1 MSPLDRWNPAPAG
14 DDFLS
19 VPSAH
24 VDDRLRPS
32 FALIGAFARSP
43 LRQRLLLDG
52 RTVGERALV
61 SHQLFLHG
69 LASIEFARR
78 FKVEAALP
86 VALSQGGEQATGLTL
101 SAPGGAGL
109 GDLRLGGRAEVAEQE
124 GWFPSVALGL
134 SVWLPTASAG
144 PFSGASGARFAPV
157 LTVSSLHPRFLW
169 SASLQRRFQ
178 EPEPGSLQRSEVIA
192 SAALALRL
200 GPLQLGPEFWMA
212 QATEGLGLPARTSR
226 AGGEVLLTGR
236 YRAGPL
242 DLSLGAGPGLGNA
255 PGVPAYRVLAGV
267 AFSPERLF
275 QQEQVEEISYGDSLP
290 SKAPDPASPEMI
302 SRPGTPGSGA
312 RPVDGGQRPVTPAP
326 DQDGDGV
333 PDARDACPGEAG
345 VVSLDPKKDGCPPDQ
360 DGDGIPDAKDACPGE
375 RGEASSEPKDH
386 GCPKSVRVEGGQIVI
401 LQQVNFRTGSDEID
415 PGSFDL
421 LQQVTDVM
429 LQHPDIIRVAID
441 GHTDDKGNMRTN
453 VELSRRRAA
462 AVLRWMSEHGVDARR
477 LEARG
482 FGPKRPIAD
491 NKTEAG
497 RAKNRRVE
505 FQILKRSARGEA
517 GWQEGSVTQ

>member
-1 MSPLDRWNPAPAG
+1 
-14 DDFLS
+14 
-19 VPSAH
+19 
-24 VDDRLRPS
+24 
-32 FALIGAFARSP
+32 
-43 LRQRLLLDG
+43 LLDG
-52 RTVGERALV
+52 QTIGERALV
-61 SHQLFLHG
+61 SHQLFVHG

-101 SAPGGAGL
+101 SARGGAGL
-109 GDLRLGGRAEVAEQE
+109 GDLRLGARAEVAEQE

-144 PFSGASGARFAPV
+144 PFSGASSARVAPA

-275 QQEQVEEISYGDSLP
+275 QQEQAEGGASYGGSLS
-290 SKAPDPASPEMI
+290 SKNPEPTQIEVI
-302 SRPGTPGSGA
+302 SRPGAPGSG
-312 RPVDGGQRPVTPAP
+312 VTPGDRGQGQVGP

-375 RGEASSEPKDH
+375 RGEASAEPKDH

-401 LQQVNFRTGSDEID
+401 LQQVNFKTGSDEID
-415 PGSFDL
+415 AGSFGL

-429 LQHPDIIRVAID
+429 QQHPEITRVAID
-441 GHTDDKGNMRTN
+441 GHTDDKGNVRTN

-482 FGPKRPIAD
+482 FGPKRPVAD

-517 GWQEGSVTQ
+517 GWQEGSVTP

>member
-24 VDDRLRPS
+24 VGDRLRPS
-32 FALIGAFARSP
+32 FALLGAFARSP

-52 RTVGERALV
+52 QTVGERALV
-61 SHQLFLHG
+61 SHQLFVHG

-109 GDLRLGGRAEVAEQE
+109 GDLRLGARAEVAEQE

-144 PFSGASGARFAPV
+144 PFSGASGARVAPA

-169 SASLQRRFQ
+169 AASLQRRFQ

-226 AGGEVLLTGR
+226 ASPPAPAALAARCSSPDATA
-236 YRAGPL
+236 RAP
-242 DLSLGAGPGLGNA
+242 SISPSA
-255 PGVPAYRVLAGV
+255 PGRAWATRRA
-267 AFSPERLF
+267 
-275 QQEQVEEISYGDSLP
+275 SLP
-290 SKAPDPASPEMI
+290 TGSWPAWPSPPSGSSSR
-302 SRPGTPGSGA
+302 SRPRA
-312 RPVDGGQRPVTPAP
+312 RRMEDLYHRRT
-326 DQDGDGV
+326 
-333 PDARDACPGEAG
+333 
-345 VVSLDPKKDGCPPDQ
+345 
-360 DGDGIPDAKDACPGE
+360 
-375 RGEASSEPKDH
+375 RG
-386 GCPKSVRVEGGQIVI
+386 
-401 LQQVNFRTGSDEID
+401 
-415 PGSFDL
+415 
-421 LQQVTDVM
+421 
-429 LQHPDIIRVAID
+429 
-441 GHTDDKGNMRTN
+441 
-453 VELSRRRAA
+453 RRRS
-462 AVLRWMSEHGVDARR
+462 R
-477 LEARG
+477 
-482 FGPKRPIAD
+482 
-491 NKTEAG
+491 
-497 RAKNRRVE
+497 
-505 FQILKRSARGEA
+505 
-517 GWQEGSVTQ
+517 